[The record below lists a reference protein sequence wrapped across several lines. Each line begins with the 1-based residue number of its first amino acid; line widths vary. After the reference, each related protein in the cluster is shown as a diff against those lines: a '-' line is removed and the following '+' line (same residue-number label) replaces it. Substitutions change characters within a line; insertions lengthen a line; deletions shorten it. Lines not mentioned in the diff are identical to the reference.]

1 MNGSAPGSGDSLRRR
16 LSAIPTLE
24 EAPLDPSW
32 VSPVEADPVPDP
44 SDEPVAPRRRRWPL
58 VLGPLMLIL
67 TLLIGV
73 PLFLGY
79 RAFESIER
87 VPVGDALAPTPTG
100 TNLLIV
106 GTDSRSGIDDDT
118 ENAGLI
124 LGGGTE
130 GERSDTIMIIR
141 LADDGSRMMSL
152 PRDLWLTIDGRGPQ
166 RINTAIARGPSAV
179 INTVRSELGIPV
191 THYAQVDLAGFI
203 DLVDAVGG
211 VTITIPHPAFDRA
224 SGLDLPTAGDVE
236 LDSTQALAYVRSRRY
251 TEVINGS
258 EVTDPTSDLGRVQRQ
273 QEFLR
278 ALIGELSRERNPLA
292 LNEILGSMADAVA
305 IDDRTSF
312 SDAIALAR
320 QLRSGLPE
328 SVTLPTRGTM
338 IDGNS
343 VLLLGDGA
351 EEVLQQF
358 RG

>member
-1 MNGSAPGSGDSLRRR
+1 MEPEPDAPFEQPG
-16 LSAIPTLE
+16 
-24 EAPLDPSW
+24 
-32 VSPVEADPVPDP
+32 
-44 SDEPVAPRRRRWPL
+44 RRRRWPIVMAFVL
-58 VLGPLMLIL
+58 VGLA
-67 TLLIGV
+67 LLVGI
-73 PLFLGY
+73 PAFLGY
-79 RAFESIER
+79 RAFDSIER
-87 VPVGDALAPTPTG
+87 VAVGDSLAPRTG
-100 TNLLIV
+100 ATNLLII
-106 GTDSRSGIDDDT
+106 GTDSRSGIDEAT

-124 LGGGTE
+124 LGGGIE

-141 LADDGSRMMSL
+141 FADDGARMMSL

-179 INTVRSELGIPV
+179 INTVRDELGISI

-224 SGLDLPTAGDVE
+224 SGLDLPIAGPVE
-236 LDSTQALAYVRSRRY
+236 LDSAQALAYVRSRRY
-251 TEVINGS
+251 TEIINGS
-258 EVTDPTSDLGRVQRQ
+258 EVVDPTSDLGRVERQ

-292 LNEILGSMADAVA
+292 VNGILNSVADALA
-305 IDDRTSF
+305 IDDQTSF
-312 SDAIALAR
+312 LDAVDLAR
-320 QLRSGLPE
+320 KLRSGLPE
-328 SVTLPTRGTM
+328 SLTLPTRGTS

-351 EEVLQQF
+351 DDVLEQF